1 VCYLSPHH
9 AVVED
14 AVRAVNHDADS
25 LQPELVYRG
34 FTTLATAGRG
44 NARS

>member
-14 AVRAVNHDADS
+14 AVRAMNHNAGS
-25 LQPELVYRG
+25 LQPEPVYRG
-34 FTTLATAGRG
+34 FKTLATADHGQ
-44 NARS
+44 